1 MIKIVDLLSGV
12 GGTVGL
18 WLGWSILSM
27 GDIIIDGI
35 AKVYHVLKK

>member
-1 MIKIVDLLSGV
+1 MIKIVDLLSGL

-27 GDIIIDGI
+27 GDIVIDVI
-35 AKVYHVLKK
+35 ARVYNVLKK